1 MSANR
6 DGKSEL
12 ATLRR
17 QQPRH
22 FRAGAFFYVG
32 DTMPFRLTPPTQL
45 TFIISV
51 ALAILAVVARV
62 LVYMDI
68 EMPVFPTGGFLLLLI
83 GYLVLLAGNLL
94 EGM

>member
-1 MSANR
+1 
-6 DGKSEL
+6 
-12 ATLRR
+12 
-17 QQPRH
+17 
-22 FRAGAFFYVG
+22 
-32 DTMPFRLTPPTQL
+32 MPFRLTPPTQL

-51 ALAILAVVARV
+51 ALVILAVVARV